1 MKRVA
6 ILFNGNLSE
15 RKGYLNSVLERA
27 KSLIARDEF
36 SVDVFCLSQ
45 YDYWLIRQLRHSEK
59 REKLASIIIDG
70 ITINLI
76 WYPFSLVDYILSVKL
91 HVGKVIE
98 PIFLRRL
105 VSKFKNYDLITAH
118 SVTPGLLAYG
128 ICEKYNIPYCI
139 TWHGS
144 DIHTEPFENRKSFK
158 IASNLM
164 KVAACNMFVS
174 QALKKTAQK
183 INQDVEGV
191 VLYNAASDIFY
202 RYDDDKRLALRT
214 EYQTTEYRKI
224 VAFVGGLV
232 TVKNADLLPDIFK
245 SIQQNCKEKVEFWI
259 IGDGKLRSVIEHK
272 LAQMPELSCK
282 LWGNQK
288 TEMIPLLL
296 NCVDVVVLPSK
307 NEGLPLIVVEALCS
321 GANVVASDVGGVK
334 EVLVDDNTISLG
346 GNFVCRFA
354 NRVVEIL
361 NMEENPVVPSGQ
373 YDWRVTAE
381 LESRVYQRIL
391 NN

>member
-1 MKRVA
+1 
-6 ILFNGNLSE
+6 
-15 RKGYLNSVLERA
+15 
-27 KSLIARDEF
+27 
-36 SVDVFCLSQ
+36 
-45 YDYWLIRQLRHSEK
+45 
-59 REKLASIIIDG
+59 
-70 ITINLI
+70 
-76 WYPFSLVDYILSVKL
+76 
-91 HVGKVIE
+91 
-98 PIFLRRL
+98 
-105 VSKFKNYDLITAH
+105 
-118 SVTPGLLAYG
+118 
-128 ICEKYNIPYCI
+128 
-139 TWHGS
+139 
-144 DIHTEPFENRKSFK
+144 
-158 IASNLM
+158 M

-361 NMEENPVVPSGQ
+361 NMEEKPVVPSGQ